1 MIGFV
6 LIAAAAAAT
15 GPLEPA
21 AEADMRC
28 VAAMLYAVG
37 EADERKDQKTTG
49 VLLASVSYFIG
60 KVDARIPGADYRG
73 HIARLAM
80 SPEFTKEL
88 SGEIKRCALESG
100 TALQVVGKAAQ
111 SAAKQPTL

>member
-1 MIGFV
+1 MIVFS

-15 GPLEPA
+15 QPLEPA

-28 VAAMLYAVG
+28 VAALLYAIG
-37 EADERKDQKTTG
+37 ESDERKDQKTTSI
-49 VLLASVSYFIG
+49 LLASVSYFIG
-60 KVDARIPGADYRG
+60 KVDARVPGADYRG
-73 HIARLAM
+73 HISRLAK
-80 SPEFTKEL
+80 SPEFNKEL

-111 SAAKQPTL
+111 EAAK

>member
-1 MIGFV
+1 MIAFS

-15 GPLEPA
+15 QPLEPA
-21 AEADMRC
+21 TEADMRC

-37 EADERKDQKTTG
+37 EADARKDAKTTS
-49 VLLASVSYFIG
+49 VLLASVSYFVG
-60 KVDARIPGADYRG
+60 RVDARIPGADYRG
-73 HIARLAM
+73 HIARLAQ
-80 SPEFTKEL
+80 SPDFGKQL

-111 SAAKQPTL
+111 DAAK